1 MSERTRKLAWAAVIV
16 AAATGLSRVAG
27 LAREV
32 LVAAVYGVD
41 PAYNTLISVSV
52 IPNLVQQLFADAA
65 LSAAF
70 VPVFT
75 ALLVAGR
82 RDRAFELG
90 AELLGFMCVVVGGIV
105 AVLFLAAGPLAGA
118 VFPELTTTAEGADLA
133 ADLLRILLPSVL
145 FLSVAGVMSGV
156 LYSLERFT
164 MPAVVSIVWNL
175 TIIAAILL
183 FEDSLGVSA
192 MAWGMLVGTVLQMV
206 LLRAALSGSGGRLLP
221 RFHFGDPELRRVLLL
236 MVPIT
241 ITLGMLNF
249 NALVGTWF
257 AQFVS
262 DRAAAEIGYAFRLYQ
277 LPQGI
282 FAVTIATVLF
292 PTLSRFAAE
301 RRVGDF
307 RATVSLGVRQMVFV
321 SLPFV
326 VWFAVMPEAFVRIV
340 YERRQFDAAATEEV
354 AAALAFFA
362 VGLVFANANMML
374 NRSFQSLQRPWL
386 PLWVGVGNLVL
397 NVILCWALHGPL
409 GVPGITLSMALVSVV
424 NFGALVLLLRRE
436 LGRVDGRS
444 IASSAGR
451 ALLAAAALAAVSYA
465 VWHALGSL
473 ADGGFW
479 GLLTAVLLAV
489 GAGALVYVAL
499 ARLLRL
505 EELTLV
511 WRALRRKH
519 VPEEPTAG

>member
-1 MSERTRKLAWAAVIV
+1 MSDRTRKLAWAAVIV

-27 LAREV
+27 LGREV

-41 PAYNTLISVSV
+41 PEYNTLISVSV
-52 IPNLVQQLFADAA
+52 IPSLIQQLFADAA

-82 RDRAFELG
+82 RERAFELG
-90 AELLGFMCVVVGGIV
+90 AELLGFMCVVVGGTV
-105 AVLFLAAGPLAGA
+105 AVLFVLAGPLASA
-118 VFPELTTTAEGADLA
+118 VFPQLTTTAAGADLA

-183 FEDSLGVSA
+183 FEDRIGVDA
-192 MAWGMLVGTVLQMV
+192 MAWGMLVGTMIQVV
-206 LLRAALSGSGGRLLP
+206 LLRLALPRDGRWLVP
-221 RFHFGDPELRRVLLL
+221 RFHFGDRELHRVLLL

-249 NALVGTWF
+249 NALVGTYF

-262 DRAAAEIGYAFRLYQ
+262 DGAAAEIGYAFRLYQ

-282 FAVTIATVLF
+282 FAVTIGTVLF
-292 PTLSRFAAE
+292 PSLARFAAE
-301 RRVGDF
+301 HRQSDF
-307 RATVSLGVRQMVFV
+307 RGTVSLGVREMVFV

-326 VWFAVMPEAFVRIV
+326 AWFAVMPEAFVRLV
-340 YERRQFDAAATEEV
+340 YERGRFDAAATEEV
-354 AAALAFFA
+354 AAALAFFSL
-362 VGLVFANANMML
+362 GLVFANANIML

-424 NFGALVLLLRRE
+424 NFGALLVLLRRE
-436 LGRVDGRS
+436 VGRVDGRRM
-444 IASSAGR
+444 ASSAGR
-451 ALLAAAALAAVSYA
+451 ALLAAAALAAVSYG
-465 VWHALGSL
+465 VWRAFAGL

-479 GLLTAVLLAV
+479 GLLAVVVAAV
-489 GAGALVYVAL
+489 GAGALVYVVL
-499 ARLLRL
+499 ARLLHL

-511 WRALRRKH
+511 WRALRRK
-519 VPEEPTAG
+519 PAPAEAA

>member
-1 MSERTRKLAWAAVIV
+1 M
-16 AAATGLSRVAG
+16 
-27 LAREV
+27 
-32 LVAAVYGVD
+32 
-41 PAYNTLISVSV
+41 
-52 IPNLVQQLFADAA
+52 
-65 LSAAF
+65 
-70 VPVFT
+70 
-75 ALLVAGR
+75 
-82 RDRAFELG
+82 
-90 AELLGFMCVVVGGIV
+90 
-105 AVLFLAAGPLAGA
+105 
-118 VFPELTTTAEGADLA
+118 
-133 ADLLRILLPSVL
+133 L

-192 MAWGMLVGTVLQMV
+192 MAWGMLIGTVLQVV
-206 LLRAALSGSGGRLLP
+206 LLRAALRGSGGRLLP

-301 RRVGDF
+301 QRIGDF

-326 VWFAVMPEAFVRIV
+326 VWFAVMPEAFVRII
-340 YERRQFDAAATEEV
+340 YERREFDAAATEEV

-424 NFGALVLLLRRE
+424 NFGALLVLLRRE
-436 LGRVDGRS
+436 IERVDGRS

-451 ALLAAAALAAVSYA
+451 ALLAAAALGAVSYA
-465 VWHALGSL
+465 VWHALGGL

-479 GLLTAVLLAV
+479 GLLTAVLVAV

-519 VPEEPTAG
+519 APAEPTPG